1 MASDVKFQV
10 KKAAADQDLI
20 PATISE
26 EFEQKFIK
34 KARSSSIKLI
44 PVSFI
49 AAAIVLVIIFLLV
62 YFLRLLAISTIALLF
77 IIFPIYAIIDAFATS
92 KAIKNHD
99 YEFFYGEILDK
110 TDNGNYMVKGLGDL
124 KIPVLFGKKEYN
136 AGDRVIV
143 ARIKDELNIISEED

>member
-34 KARSSSIKLI
+34 KTRSSSIKLI

-49 AAAIVLVIIFLLV
+49 VAAVVILIICLLV
-62 YFLRLLAISTIALLF
+62 YFLRLLAISTIAFLCT
-77 IIFPIYAIIDAFATS
+77 IYPIYAIYDAIATS

-99 YEFFYGEILDK
+99 YEFFYGEVVNK
-110 TDNGNYMVKGLGDL
+110 TDYGNYQIKGLEDQ
-124 KIPVLFGKKEYN
+124 KISVLFGKKEYN
-136 AGDRVIV
+136 AGDKAIV
-143 ARIKDELNIISEED
+143 ARIKDDLNLISEE